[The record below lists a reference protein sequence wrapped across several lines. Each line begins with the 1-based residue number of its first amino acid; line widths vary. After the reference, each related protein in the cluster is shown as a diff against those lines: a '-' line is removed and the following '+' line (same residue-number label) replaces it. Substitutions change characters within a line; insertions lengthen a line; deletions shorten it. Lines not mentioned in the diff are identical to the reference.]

1 MNAYYKIYLEG
12 TIALAKSMIIK
23 SEVAARLKNKEE
35 EGLGYSISTD
45 QRQWR
50 YYKNLNGDYHHLDE
64 PMKVISLDVVGSV
77 PQWITF
83 DKETLKIHKKTF
95 NVYLNTPSYAAKLKQ
110 RYPTQTVLIDGIL
123 RPIPYEVSIPAKD
136 CTILYYDPKYV
147 EKQEYLLI
155 PETEKWIRGFMY
167 RYMME
172 SYLQTNDLFAMDMFG
187 KMFAMLPKKIMGIR
201 AALTKTAQTHSFHIR
216 MYLASHNRLDEFMPY
231 FTYEQLRYFYMN
243 IAYLERHTG
252 MQSNF
257 DALIHN
263 LMTVRRLP
271 VYDYTLQQQ
280 ALRVDEGE
288 LNPDAVFVR
297 RPINLNTMV
306 LSRGVD
312 EAPISEIVYK
322 EVPDAKHNTDYVG
335 DYLHKTEELMG
346 INQISKLPTK
356 ILEASAIDPEDVAIV
371 KQLDMLVNHWAYLAT
386 TGNYRA
392 TVEVLNPISGDLM
405 KLTMKELFTLY
416 VYAFYAGHYGHELKG
431 IPEYLAIDLT
441 KMRWIDYSEYAR
453 VVPADK
459 WNKWDPDIDFFQRTY
474 KDQPATITSA
484 DEFVDFCNEL
494 IELKRRRHMY
504 VYQPQRFEQKAVRES
519 LYNYSHT
526 DIKCDLKTPQ
536 YKTYDEFFT
545 YLGFDR
551 TLMYAESWT
560 DLALTC
566 LDLATLFSS
575 RNAMSLREIQAAMV
589 RVFKRLSSYTVQLVE
604 EIVSSDTIVTNNMMV
619 ITNETPGYTTDGAFI
634 DFKPIEIVEAKGR
647 DLGHLEKL
655 TCNVRAMK
663 VDEIV
668 DNSYDIDVVVGALV
682 TGTEHV
688 VTVLTMNA
696 STFVSANRVSADP
709 LELMRASGQ
718 NMWELMTTA

>member
-1 MNAYYKIYLEG
+1 MNAYYKIYLED
-12 TIALAKSMIIK
+12 TIELVNSMVIK
-23 SEVAARLKNKEE
+23 SEVAARLKNKEL

-50 YYKNLNGDYHHLDE
+50 YYMNLNGDYHPLDE
-64 PMKVISLDVVGSV
+64 PMKVISLDVVGSE

-95 NVYLNTPSYAAKLKQ
+95 NVYLNTPGYVAKLKQ
-110 RYPTQTVLIDGIL
+110 RYPAQDSLIDGIL
-123 RPIPYEVSIPAKD
+123 HPIAPEIAIKAAD

-147 EKQEYLLI
+147 EKQEYMLI
-155 PETEKWIRGFMY
+155 PEIEKWLRSFMY
-167 RYMME
+167 RFMME
-172 SYLQTNDLFAMDMFG
+172 SYLHTNNLFALDMFG
-187 KMFAMLPKKIMGIR
+187 KLFTMLPKKIMGIR
-201 AALTKTAQTHSFHIR
+201 SALTKTSQTHSFHIR

-263 LMTVRRLP
+263 LMTLRRLP
-271 VYDYTLQQQ
+271 VYNYTLQQQ
-280 ALRVDEGE
+280 ALRVEEGE
-288 LNPDAVFVR
+288 LYPDAVFVR
-297 RPINLNTMV
+297 HPINLNLNV

-312 EAPISEIVYK
+312 EAPISEIIYK
-322 EVPDAKHNTDYVG
+322 EVPDAKHNSENVG
-335 DYLHKTEELMG
+335 DYLAKTENFMG
-346 INQISKLPTK
+346 ISQISKLPTK
-356 ILEASAIDPEDVAIV
+356 IIEASAIDPEDVAAI

-392 TVEVLNPISGDLM
+392 TVEVLNPVSGDLM

-416 VYAFYAGHYGHELKG
+416 IYAFYAGLYGHELNG
-431 IPEYLAIDLT
+431 IPDYLAIDLT
-441 KMRWIDYSEYAR
+441 KMRWIDYAEYAK
-453 VVPADK
+453 VIPADK
-459 WNKWDPDIDFFQRTY
+459 WGKWDPDIDFFQRSY
-474 KDQPATITSA
+474 IDQPASINSP

-494 IELKRRRHMY
+494 VVLKRRRHMY
-504 VYQPQRFEQKAVRES
+504 VFQPQRFEHKAVRES
-519 LYNYSHT
+519 LYRYSHT
-526 DIKCDLKTPQ
+526 DIKCVLKTPQ
-536 YKTYDEFFT
+536 YKNYDQFFT

-551 TLMYAESWT
+551 TLMYADSWK

-604 EIVSSDTIVTNNMMV
+604 EIISSDTIVTNNMMA
-619 ITNETPGYTTDGAFI
+619 ITNETPGYTQDDAFNDVHPVDVI
-634 DFKPIEIVEAKGR
+634 DVDGR
-647 DLGHLEKL
+647 DRGDL
-655 TCNVRAMK
+655 TLKTCDVIASR

-668 DNSYDIDVVVGALV
+668 DNSYNVNVVVGAIV
-682 TGTEHV
+682 DGMEHV

-696 STFVSANRVSADP
+696 STAVTATRVSDDP
-709 LELMRASGQ
+709 MELMKASGQ
-718 NMWELMTTA
+718 DMWELMTTA